1 VVTLALSG
9 TDGKS
14 GLRGRIP
21 GRRGMDLERI
31 TIIKQGM
38 ELSMSQLEHGL
49 FTLGPMTE
57 GALRK
62 AFMSK
67 PIALGIMG

>member
-1 VVTLALSG
+1 
-9 TDGKS
+9 
-14 GLRGRIP
+14 
-21 GRRGMDLERI
+21 MDLERI

-49 FTLGPMTE
+49 FTLGPMAE